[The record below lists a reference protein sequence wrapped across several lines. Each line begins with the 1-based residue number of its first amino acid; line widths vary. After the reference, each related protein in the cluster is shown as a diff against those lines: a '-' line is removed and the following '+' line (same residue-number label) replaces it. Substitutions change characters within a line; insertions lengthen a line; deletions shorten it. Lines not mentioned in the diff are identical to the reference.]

1 MTINF
6 RIIGLRIQETRRR
19 KRLSQAELAEQV
31 DLSVSYISHIE
42 RAKKQT
48 SLESLVKIANVL
60 GVTADLLLNGN
71 QSFDQKE
78 YMIELVD
85 LLNDCDAYEKRVIY
99 ETVCT
104 LKKSLRD
111 NRYLR
116 YKEELFQKS

>member
-1 MTINF
+1 MTLNF
-6 RIIGLRIQETRRR
+6 RLIGLRIQETRRR

-48 SLESLVKIANVL
+48 SLESLVKIANAL

-71 QSFDQKE
+71 QNFDQKE
-78 YMIELVD
+78 YMIELMD
-85 LLNDCDAYEKRVIY
+85 LLNDCDAYEKRMIY

-116 YKEELFQKS
+116 YK